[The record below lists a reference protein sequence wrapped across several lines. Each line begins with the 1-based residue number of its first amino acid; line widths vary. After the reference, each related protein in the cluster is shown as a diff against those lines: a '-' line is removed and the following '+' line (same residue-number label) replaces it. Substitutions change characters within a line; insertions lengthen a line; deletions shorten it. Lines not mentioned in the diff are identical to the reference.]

1 MTDARVSYMMLSP
14 MEIAAFLSS
23 FVALAIAYL
32 SWSILAMDYVHVLLD
47 AIWTEADVVH
57 GLPFAVDPQI

>member
-1 MTDARVSYMMLSP
+1 MTDSRVSYIMPSP
-14 MEIAAFLSS
+14 MGIVAFLSS
-23 FVALAIAYL
+23 FVALAVAYL

-47 AIWTEADVVH
+47 IIWTEADVVH